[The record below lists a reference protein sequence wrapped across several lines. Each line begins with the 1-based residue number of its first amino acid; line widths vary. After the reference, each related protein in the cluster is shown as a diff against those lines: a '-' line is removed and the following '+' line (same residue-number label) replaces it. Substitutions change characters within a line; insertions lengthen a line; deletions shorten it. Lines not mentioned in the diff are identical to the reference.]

1 MSRPYLSIVVAVC
14 DDEYGLTPLM
24 ERLYPVLQGL
34 GRPFEIIFSNDGSRD
49 NSEQILLGM
58 AREYPG
64 VRIIELSARFGR
76 QMAFL
81 AAFGR
86 TRGEVVVTMAADLSD
101 PPEEIPRLV
110 AEIERGRDLVGVVR
124 QKPRQGP
131 LRRVLE
137 HLLDLAAG
145 ALTGM
150 RMTDPD
156 GSLRA
161 YRHNVV
167 AAVNRCRET
176 TTSIPVLA
184 YSFCS
189 NPSEIRG
196 LCSDRGVER
205 TVPLSNSAR
214 RAIDRIASCSVVP
227 LRLFGRLG
235 VATTLLGGLL
245 TLVVLVMGILA
256 GAVMEWSLLLFA
268 LLLFCA
274 GIIILGIGV
283 LGEYLGR
290 IYQEVRQRP
299 RFVIRCSHGF
309 GDE

>member
-110 AEIERGRDLVGVVR
+110 AEIERGRG
-124 QKPRQGP
+124 
-131 LRRVLE
+131 
-137 HLLDLAAG
+137 G
-145 ALTGM
+145 A
-150 RMTDPD
+150 
-156 GSLRA
+156 
-161 YRHNVV
+161 
-167 AAVNRCRET
+167 
-176 TTSIPVLA
+176 
-184 YSFCS
+184 
-189 NPSEIRG
+189 IRG
-196 LCSDRGVER
+196 LRPWTAALWAYARLTDACATSFAAMASGSGATR
-205 TVPLSNSAR
+205 TTSCTS
-214 RAIDRIASCSVVP
+214 RALA
-227 LRLFGRLG
+227 
-235 VATTLLGGLL
+235 L
-245 TLVVLVMGILA
+245 TA
-256 GAVMEWSLLLFA
+256 PGA
-268 LLLFCA
+268 
-274 GIIILGIGV
+274 
-283 LGEYLGR
+283 
-290 IYQEVRQRP
+290 
-299 RFVIRCSHGF
+299 
-309 GDE
+309 